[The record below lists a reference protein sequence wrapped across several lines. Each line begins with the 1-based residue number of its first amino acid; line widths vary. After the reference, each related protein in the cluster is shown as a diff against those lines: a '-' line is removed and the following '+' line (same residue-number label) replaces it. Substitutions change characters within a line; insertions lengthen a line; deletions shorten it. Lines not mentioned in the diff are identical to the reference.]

1 MKMRIQN
8 GRGTAI
14 FTLLALTVCVATV
27 QGQGNSV
34 GNRKDGK
41 HLYENETFGGNG
53 RTCLTCHSTDTG
65 TVSPADALNRLQKDP
80 RDPLFAFDGS
90 DDGQGHGV
98 SRMLALAT
106 ISVKIDLPPNV
117 KLADDPSA
125 TSVTLNRGIPT
136 TLNTPALDDKLMFDG
151 RDLNL
156 TDQALH
162 AIQRHYQA
170 TETPSASDITRI
182 TQFELTKAFFSSP
195 ALQAYADHGP
205 PPVLPAGNTA
215 SEKRGRRFFIDA
227 PFVPGGDGT
236 GTCAVCHSGPMLDRT
251 NQFLPLPVP
260 PGTRFFDIGISE
272 ANFAL
277 NPVRNYLFTLQN
289 PNGTQTVASI
299 WSSDPGRALITG
311 TIDGDPTK
319 NGAPF
324 FTTLNAFKIPI
335 LWGVKKTAPFFH
347 DNSAKTLDE
356 VVSFYAQFVF
366 PQFGLFITAQDQADI
381 VAYMNLLE

>member
-106 ISVKIDLPPNV
+106 IAVKIDLPPNV

-125 TSVTLNRGIPT
+125 TSVTLNTDCVTAVFSLSR
-136 TLNTPALDDKLMFDG
+136 ACEMF
-151 RDLNL
+151 
-156 TDQALH
+156 
-162 AIQRHYQA
+162 
-170 TETPSASDITRI
+170 
-182 TQFELTKAFFSSP
+182 
-195 ALQAYADHGP
+195 
-205 PPVLPAGNTA
+205 
-215 SEKRGRRFFIDA
+215 
-227 PFVPGGDGT
+227 
-236 GTCAVCHSGPMLDRT
+236 
-251 NQFLPLPVP
+251 
-260 PGTRFFDIGISE
+260 
-272 ANFAL
+272 
-277 NPVRNYLFTLQN
+277 
-289 PNGTQTVASI
+289 
-299 WSSDPGRALITG
+299 
-311 TIDGDPTK
+311 
-319 NGAPF
+319 
-324 FTTLNAFKIPI
+324 
-335 LWGVKKTAPFFH
+335 
-347 DNSAKTLDE
+347 
-356 VVSFYAQFVF
+356 
-366 PQFGLFITAQDQADI
+366 
-381 VAYMNLLE
+381 